1 MLGME
6 RVEACEYLGMCV
18 KLLPHMVHVL
28 TGNESGAGDNTNP
41 RSRGGDVE
49 ITNVEA

>member
-1 MLGME
+1 MLGTE

-18 KLLPHMVHVL
+18 LPHIVHVL
-28 TGNESGAGDNTNP
+28 VGMESGAGDNTNP